1 MEGNSMATKLRSTNG
16 TRHDTVA
23 VDTISVTTHV
33 VHVNLADLL
42 GKYDVTDNV
51 VLMVATPSGRDKRVA
66 VNGGFLVPP
75 HHATGWGTCDFC
87 GSTNVEVDDRLRCRS
102 CR

>member
-1 MEGNSMATKLRSTNG
+1 MTSKLRSNG
-16 TRHDTVA
+16 TRRDTVA
-23 VDTISVTTHV
+23 VEAVSITTHV

-42 GKYDVTDNV
+42 GAYDVTDSV

-66 VNGGFLVPP
+66 LGGNFLVPP

-87 GSTNVEVDDRLRCRS
+87 GSTNVEVDSRLRCAT